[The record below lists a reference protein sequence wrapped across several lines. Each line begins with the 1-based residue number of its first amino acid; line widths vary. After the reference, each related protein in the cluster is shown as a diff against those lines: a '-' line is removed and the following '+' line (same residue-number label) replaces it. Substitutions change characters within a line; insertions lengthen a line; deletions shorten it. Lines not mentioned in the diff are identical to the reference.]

1 MRDFKNAGLKDKP
14 RVKKSD
20 ITRALEELKNCKDW
34 GTQVVKGN
42 YTVTMRLEGKDMLCS
57 FYYKKQ
63 YIGDWYS
70 KQKTIRLENPQFQTA
85 LMKGIRGAGFIVT
98 HVS

>member
-1 MRDFKNAGLKDKP
+1 MEKP

-20 ITRALEELKNCKDW
+20 ITRAIEELKSVKDW
-34 GTQVVKGN
+34 GAEIRKGN
-42 YTVTMRLEGKDMLCS
+42 YTVTMRLEGQDMLCS

-70 KQKTIRLENPQFQTA
+70 KQKKIRLENPQFRKQ
-85 LMKGIRGAGFIVT
+85 MVNGIRGAGFVVT
-98 HVS
+98 HVN